1 MTQKQ
6 ITLVKSS
13 WRLLRDLDQ
22 TQVGD
27 LFYSKLFLD
36 HPELRR
42 MFPKEMSG
50 QNQKLIAT
58 LHAMVTRLDD
68 INHLQQELTDLAQRH
83 VEYGV
88 RPKHYQYVGAALLW
102 TLESG
107 LGDDWT
113 PATAEAWTT
122 CYQLISGTM
131 IAAAE
136 HTTND

>member
-6 ITLVKSS
+6 ITLVKNS

-42 MFPKEMSG
+42 LFPKDMSG
-50 QNQKLIAT
+50 QYQKLIAT
-58 LHAMVTRLDD
+58 LHAMIMRLDHMD
-68 INHLQQELTDLAQRH
+68 NLEQELTELAQRH
-83 VEYGV
+83 VQYGV
-88 RPKHYQYVGAALLW
+88 RPKHYQHVGAALLW

-113 PATAEAWTT
+113 PPVAEAWTIL
-122 CYQLISGTM
+122 YKLISTTM
-131 IAAAE
+131 IEAAE